1 MIKDVIVP
9 QNRRRESEAAA
20 QSLVCLHRHLATR
33 RRQDAPCFR
42 EADFSSGVNFR
53 FARLGGLRSL
63 EAVPVYPGAVVT
75 RFGSHV
81 CESCLIYEERLPFRP
96 KTWHHARGY
105 CGHLIIRSSGYCN
118 DDAFAK

>member
-63 EAVPVYPGAVVT
+63 EAVPVYPGAVVIRLGVT
-75 RFGSHV
+75 CVSHV
-81 CESCLIYEERLPFRP
+81 SSTKKDSPSDLRP
-96 KTWHHARGY
+96 GITREA
-105 CGHLIIRSSGYCN
+105 IAVIS
-118 DDAFAK
+118 